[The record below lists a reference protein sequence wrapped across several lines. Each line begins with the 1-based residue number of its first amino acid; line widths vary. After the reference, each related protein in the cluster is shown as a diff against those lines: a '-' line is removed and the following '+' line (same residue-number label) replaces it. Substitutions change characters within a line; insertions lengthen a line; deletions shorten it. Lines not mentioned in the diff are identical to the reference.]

1 MKTSKCFH
9 GVWSPLKF
17 WLYVRGAQFQISPS
31 CMLRIYSWRKLRFL
45 FPVSKS
51 KVQGC
56 YSITSCTFHFHFHFC
71 FIFVIFVFSFLSW
84 KLGYTLI
91 FIWNPAFHKLWVGF
105 QVIVFL
111 PCQWNYSFHYFPI
124 CPLVMNLNSY
134 PIIVSSMSDFW
145 HFPPFFSP
153 SLSYILWAMSTDY
166 LLGYVRARNNWA
178 SISFGFRQA

>member
-1 MKTSKCFH
+1 MLS
-9 GVWSPLKF
+9 WSVKPFEVLTLCKECPVSNLSLMYAQDLFLKKVKI
-17 WLYVRGAQFQISPS
+17 LVPSFQIQSPRLLQHHLMYFPLS
-31 CMLRIYSWRKLRFL
+31 FSFL
-45 FPVSKS
+45 L
-51 KVQGC
+51 
-56 YSITSCTFHFHFHFC
+56 HFC
-71 FIFVIFVFSFLSW
+71 HPLFSFLSW

-124 CPLVMNLNSY
+124 CPLVLNLNSY

-145 HFPPFFSP
+145 HFPPFFFP
-153 SLSYILWAMSTDY
+153 SLSYILWAMSIDY
-166 LLGYVRARNNWA
+166 LLGYVRARDNWA